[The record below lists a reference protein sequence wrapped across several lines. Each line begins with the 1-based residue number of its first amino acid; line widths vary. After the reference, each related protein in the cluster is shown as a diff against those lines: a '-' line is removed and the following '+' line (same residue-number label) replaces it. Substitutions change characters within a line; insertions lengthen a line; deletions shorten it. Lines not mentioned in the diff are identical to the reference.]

1 MMILIG
7 TLVFGALVL
16 LILAW
21 NMGMTFTNGLRGV
34 ASEKVRAIMKL
45 LLLLEVIGFIVL
57 FVMVLVKTM
66 ML

>member
-7 TLVFGALVL
+7 ALAFGVVVL
-16 LILAW
+16 LLLAW
-21 NMGMTFTNGLRGV
+21 NMGMTFTSGMRGGI
-34 ASEKVRAIMKL
+34 AEKIRGIIKV

-57 FVMVLVKTM
+57 FVMVLMKTM